1 MMLKSMVIYLYFIY
15 LNLVVVSRFSTAKR
29 QKTALFQLA
38 NNHTLNLGILIAY
51 DKATIHKNG
60 VKMLQINSPAPK
72 EKTVAVLRK
81 FFSSRAKGIPAKAFL
96 LKTSVKHTLLLEG
109 DLQ

>member
-1 MMLKSMVIYLYFIY
+1 LCLDSALLKGRKPLF
-15 LNLVVVSRFSTAKR
+15 FSSQITP
-29 QKTALFQLA
+29 
-38 NNHTLNLGILIAY
+38 TLNLGILIAY